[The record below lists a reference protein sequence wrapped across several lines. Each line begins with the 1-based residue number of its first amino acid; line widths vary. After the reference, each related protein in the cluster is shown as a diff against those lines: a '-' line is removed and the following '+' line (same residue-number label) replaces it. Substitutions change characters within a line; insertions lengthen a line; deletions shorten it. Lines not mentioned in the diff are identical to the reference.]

1 MDKAARPRCSIVQVL
16 CARKRW
22 ERHYIRVLVS
32 SEMLQSILREVHG
45 NGNKVCSKYYIV
57 GRLVRLGGGGIGI
70 RPVYRIY

>member
-1 MDKAARPRCSIVQVL
+1 MDKAARPRCSIAQVL
-16 CARKRW
+16 RARKRW

-57 GRLVRLGGGGIGI
+57 GQLVRSGGGGIAI